1 MVNIFRSLGRIAGQ
15 AARAIKPKRL
25 HGPKHGAK
33 HFFKKHGMKAAILTG
48 GVALGAGSDAVIE
61 AVRGRP
67 EEPPLIMQGGQ
78 LAENRINDDS
88 WNFLRFDTNNENFAE
103 EEKII
108 ELQTMEIVPNMAAH
122 SDDLAHVHAHVSG
135 GGHHHGDSDFIARMK
150 AAFLLLIIVFLICF
164 LLKVGRMVGK
174 MMRTCYNKRRTRL
187 ELRELPRLEV
197 VHDGWQRQ
205 VQRIP
210 HADPSPTN
218 SSCPSYGTAVA
229 TAPTTGQA
237 FYEEM
242 TAAQAAMKLAKTLA
256 VNPVP
261 RPHPSSSNGIP
272 DMETV
277 LQNLEE
283 NIQSNLQDAARP
295 PQAQV
300 PPQQDTAQ
308 TPTA

>member
-1 MVNIFRSLGRIAGQ
+1 
-15 AARAIKPKRL
+15 
-25 HGPKHGAK
+25 
-33 HFFKKHGMKAAILTG
+33 
-48 GVALGAGSDAVIE
+48 
-61 AVRGRP
+61 
-67 EEPPLIMQGGQ
+67 
-78 LAENRINDDS
+78 
-88 WNFLRFDTNNENFAE
+88 
-103 EEKII
+103 
-108 ELQTMEIVPNMAAH
+108 
-122 SDDLAHVHAHVSG
+122 
-135 GGHHHGDSDFIARMK
+135 
-150 AAFLLLIIVFLICF
+150 
-164 LLKVGRMVGK
+164 MVGK

-205 VQRIP
+205 VQSLPQRIP
-210 HADPSPTN
+210 HANPSPTN

-272 DMETV
+272 DMEAV

-308 TPTA
+308 IPTAQQPTSAAQAPVPRPTSSTPASPQSPASPVQATQAARSPDLQEPADSMMNASLARLRNSIK